1 MDNSFRQDDSNVQ
14 QPVRFFIRLPIVTNL
29 FKWLAKQLEPT
40 EEEQEDAGVYLG
52 GEGRDGRN
60 SQES

>member
-1 MDNSFRQDDSNVQ
+1 MDNSFRQDDSDLQ
-14 QPVRFFIRLPIVTNL
+14 QPASFLVRLTAIRNL
-29 FKWLAKQLEPT
+29 FDRLAHKIEPT